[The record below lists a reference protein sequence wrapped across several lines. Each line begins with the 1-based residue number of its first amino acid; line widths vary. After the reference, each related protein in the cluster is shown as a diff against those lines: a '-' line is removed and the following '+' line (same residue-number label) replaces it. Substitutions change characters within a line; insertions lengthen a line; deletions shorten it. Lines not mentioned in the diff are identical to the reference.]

1 MTHIKHLRYYMVG
14 LLFFASVISYVD
26 RQTLSVNAPYI
37 RQDLGLSNTEY
48 GYLVNAFLVAYTIG
62 PIITGRLGR
71 PDGVGPG
78 AEPLHRVVVDRR
90 YDARGPPGGSVAS
103 RSSGS
108 SSGSASRGPCPPPCA
123 RFRNGF
129 PPRSARSR
137 SGLFAGGTAIG
148 ALISPPLVAV
158 LTLTFGWRVCFL
170 FTGALGFLWLIAW
183 RLLYF
188 RPEDHPRLGPKEK
201 ELIYDGR
208 LETAG
213 EEKTSILDLLRYRKP
228 WGIIVARFT
237 VNPVWWFYLFWLP
250 SYLSDERGFSL
261 KAIGLFAWI
270 PFLAADVGCFLGGW
284 LSSRLLRSTGNLSYS
299 RKIVL
304 FFAAIGMLFGMPAAS
319 VEEVWVCM
327 ALISVVTFS
336 FGVWTTTEVTLCAD
350 ILPPGAV
357 GRMTGLSGTGSA
369 LGGILF
375 TTLTGWLVDH
385 FSYSPVFYLAGAI
398 PLLGFTLLHYIM
410 GVIEP
415 IKIVVLG
422 DAESQ
427 P

>member
-1 MTHIKHLRYYMVG
+1 MTPIRHLRYYMVG

-37 RQDLGLSNTEY
+37 REDLGLSNTEY

-62 PIITGRLGR
+62 PIITGRL
-71 PDGVGPG
+71 
-78 AEPLHRVVVDRR
+78 VDRMGSGLGLSLFIGWWSI
-90 YDARGPPGGSVAS
+90 AGMMHAATRGLSSLAVFRFLLGLGESGTVPAAMRTISEWFPAQE
-103 RSSGS
+103 RSF
-108 SSGSASRGPCPPPCA
+108 AV
-123 RFRNGF
+123 
-129 PPRSARSR
+129 
-137 SGLFAGGTAIG
+137 GLFAGGTAIG
-148 ALISPPLVAV
+148 ALISPPLVAF
-158 LTLTFGWRVCFL
+158 LTLSFGWRVCFL
-170 FTGALGFLWLIAW
+170 VTGALGFLWLIAW
-183 RLLYF
+183 RLLYA

-270 PFLAADVGCFLGGW
+270 PFLAADIGCFLGGW
-284 LSSRLLRSTGNLSYS
+284 GSSWLLRRTGNLSYS

-304 FFAAIGMLFGMPAAS
+304 FLAAIGMLVGMPAAA
-319 VEEVWVCM
+319 VEEVWVCL

-336 FGVWTTTEVTLCAD
+336 YGVWTTTEVTLCAD
-350 ILPPGAV
+350 ILPSGAV
-357 GRMTGLSGTGSA
+357 GRMTGLSSTGSA

-375 TTLTGWLVDH
+375 TMLTGWLVDH
-385 FSYSPVFYLAGAI
+385 FSYSPVFYLAGVI
-398 PLLGFTLLHYIM
+398 PLLGFALLHTIM

-415 IKIVVLG
+415 IKIVKLG
-422 DAESQ
+422 DAEPQ
-427 P
+427 L

>member
-1 MTHIKHLRYYMVG
+1 MPPIKHLRYYMVG
-14 LLFFASVISYVD
+14 LLFFASLISYVD

-37 RQDLGLSNTEY
+37 REDLGLSNTEY

-62 PIITGRLGR
+62 PIITGRL
-71 PDGVGPG
+71 
-78 AEPLHRVVVDRR
+78 VDRMG
-90 YDARGPPGGSVAS
+90 ARLALGLFVGWWSIAGMMHAATRGLGSLALFRFLLGLGESGTVPSAM
-103 RSSGS
+103 RSISEW
-108 SSGSASRGPCPPPCA
+108 
-123 RFRNGF
+123 F
-129 PPRSARSR
+129 PAQERSFAV
-137 SGLFAGGTAIG
+137 GLFAGGTAIG
-148 ALISPPLVAV
+148 ALIAPPLVAF
-158 LTLTFGWRVCFL
+158 LTLSFGWRMCFL
-170 FTGALGFLWLIAW
+170 VTGAFGFVWLIAW
-183 RLLYF
+183 RLLYA
-188 RPEDHPRLGPKEK
+188 RPEDHPRLETEER
-201 ELIYDGR
+201 ELIYAGR
-208 LETAG
+208 LETVG
-213 EEKTSILDLLRYRKP
+213 EEKISIIDLLKHRQP

-270 PFLAADVGCFLGGW
+270 PFLAADFGCFLGGW
-284 LSSRLLRSTGNLSYS
+284 LSSRLLRRTGNLSYS

-304 FFAAIGMLFGMPAAS
+304 FFAAVGMFCGMPAAA

-327 ALISVVTFS
+327 ALISIVTFS

-357 GRMTGLSGTGSA
+357 GRMTGLSSTGSA

-375 TTLTGWLVDH
+375 TILTGWLVDH

-398 PLLGFTLLHYIM
+398 PLLGFALLHTIM

-415 IKIVVLG
+415 VKLVKLG
-422 DAESQ
+422 DAEPQ
-427 P
+427 L